1 MIKFVL
7 TAKID
12 GETALNMLKKALE
25 QETGKKIEDII
36 VDVSVPNLSNCVK
49 KHTLNEVTVIFE
61 KENILPEG
69 NL

>member
-1 MIKFVL
+1 MINFIL

-25 QETGKKIEDII
+25 QETGKKIQDII
-36 VDVSVPNLSNCVK
+36 VDVSIPSINNTIK

-61 KENILPEG
+61 KENILPG
-69 NL
+69 LI